1 MATKREVQR
10 RAPAGGVAS
19 YLRAQYVR
27 MIIPNAEEGGY
38 LAEVL
43 ELPGCITDGDTP
55 EEAYRNL
62 EEAMGGWIR
71 ASLDT
76 NRPIP
81 DPVGG
86 REYSGHFPL
95 RMSTELHRASALRAI
110 QEGVSLNQW
119 IVGAIA
125 QKVAKEDLAGE
136 LGVKIASE
144 VLRRISVRVSTDVVV
159 QIGAVDLESTSFRR
173 FTRTRVEASWED
185 APAAT
190 RGITEASL
198 AGILRDTPWAPALL
212 EPAFTPRFRDI
223 ISHGFRGSKGS
234 ELKCLK

>member
-1 MATKREVQR
+1 MATKKEVQR
-10 RAPAGGVAS
+10 RARAGEVAS
-19 YLRAQYVR
+19 YVRAQDVR
-27 MIIPNAEEGGY
+27 MIVPNAEEGGY
-38 LAEVL
+38 LAEGL

-95 RMSTELHRASALRAI
+95 RMSTELHRVAALRAM

-119 IVGAIA
+119 IAGAMA
-125 QKVAKEDLAGE
+125 EKVAKEDLAEE
-136 LGVKIASE
+136 LAEKIAPKVAE
-144 VLRRISVRVSTDVVV
+144 RMRFAFFAFGMQTD
-159 QIGAVDLESTSFRR
+159 T
-173 FTRTRVEASWED
+173 
-185 APAAT
+185 
-190 RGITEASL
+190 
-198 AGILRDTPWAPALL
+198 
-212 EPAFTPRFRDI
+212 
-223 ISHGFRGSKGS
+223 
-234 ELKCLK
+234 